1 MKNKIQLFKYLILAM
16 TILNLIS
23 CSNNAS
29 PKKSQ
34 KKNKAQINTVEL
46 NEEQYKSAEI
56 QIGRVE
62 TKNLSSIIKVNGKLD
77 VPPQNLVSI
86 TPPMAGFL
94 KSTEMLQGMK
104 VNKGDVLAIL
114 QNSEY
119 IQLQQDYLESKSQ
132 LEFLEA
138 EYKRQQVL
146 AKENVSSEKVLAQNK
161 ANYQSMFAKVGGLK
175 SKLIMLGINLSQVE
189 NGNFQNTI
197 TIHAPISGYVTQV
210 HVNIGMFVNTTDVLF
225 KVVDTKHLHAELTV
239 FEKDVPKIKV
249 GQKVRFTLANENIER
264 TATVYLIGKEIDVD
278 RTIRIHCH
286 LSEEDAELLPGMY
299 LKAFVETG
307 TITAKVLP
315 SEAVIN
321 YEGKDYVFVE
331 QKITKKGMHTFKII
345 EVKKGISELGY
356 TGILLNNDVSEASAI
371 VIKGAFDL
379 MSEIKNNEEE

>member
-29 PKKSQ
+29 QEKPQ

-46 NEEQYKSAEI
+46 NEEQYNNAEI

-161 ANYQSMFAKVGGLK
+161 ANYQSMFAKVSGLT
-175 SKLIMLGINLSQVE
+175 SKLTSRGFDLSQVE

-264 TATVYLIGKEIDVD
+264 TATVYLIGKEIDAD

-307 TITAKVLP
+307 TNTAKALP

-331 QKITKKGMHTFKII
+331 QKITKKGMHTFKMI
-345 EVKKGISELGY
+345 EVKKEISELGY
-356 TGILLNNDVSEASAI
+356 TGILLNNDISEASAI

-379 MSEIKNNEEE
+379 MSEIKNSKEE

>member
-1 MKNKIQLFKYLILAM
+1 M

>member
-1 MKNKIQLFKYLILAM
+1 MKSQIQFLKYLILS
-16 TILNLIS
+16 TTVLIIVS
-23 CSNNAS
+23 CNNNA
-29 PKKSQ
+29 PQEKPQ
-34 KKNKAQINTVEL
+34 KKNKIQINTVEL
-46 NEEQYKSAEI
+46 NNEQCNRAEI

-62 TKNLSSIIKVNGKLD
+62 TKSLSSIIKVNGKLD

-104 VNKGDVLAIL
+104 VNKGDVLAVL

-138 EYKRQQVL
+138 EYKRQQIL
-146 AKENVSSEKVLAQNK
+146 ANENVSSEKVLAQTK
-161 ANYQSMFAKVGGLK
+161 ANYKSTFAKVSGLT
-175 SKLIMLGINLSQVE
+175 SKLASKGIDLLQVE
-189 NGNFQNTI
+189 NGHFQNTI

-225 KVVDTKHLHAELTV
+225 KIVDTKHLHAELTV

-249 GQKVRFTLANENIER
+249 GQKVKFTLANENIER
-264 TATVYLIGKEIDVD
+264 TATVYLIGKEIEAD

-299 LKAFVETG
+299 LKAFIETG
-307 TITAKVLP
+307 TTTVKALP

-321 YEGKDYVFVE
+321 YEGIDYVFVE
-331 QKITKKGMHTFKII
+331 QKITKKGIRSFKMI

-356 TGILLNNDVSEASAI
+356 TEIFLNNDVAENSPI
-371 VIKGAFDL
+371 VVKGAFDL
-379 MSEIKNNEEE
+379 MSEMKNREEE

>member
-331 QKITKKGMHTFKII
+331 QKITKKRNAY
-345 EVKKGISELGY
+345 LQ
-356 TGILLNNDVSEASAI
+356 NN
-371 VIKGAFDL
+371 
-379 MSEIKNNEEE
+379 